1 MKICRITVLIS
12 GSGSNLQAL
21 INARDRGELDA
32 ELVHVISNRA
42 DAFGLQRAE
51 SADIPGSVLPH
62 QDFNSREDF
71 DRALAV
77 LIAAHHPDL
86 IILAGFMRILGT
98 AAIEPFE
105 GRMINLHPSLLPLY
119 PGTHTYER
127 AIAAGDRQHGASLHF
142 VTGELDGGPLISQV
156 RVPIEK
162 SDTAEQLASRLAPR
176 EHDLIVAT
184 SRLFCQHVLRCS
196 DGQVLYQGRVLQK
209 PLELQADGSFL
220 E

>member
-1 MKICRITVLIS
+1 MSKYRITVLIS

-21 INARDRGELDA
+21 ISARDRGELDA

-51 SADIPGSVLPH
+51 SAGIPCSVLPH
-62 QDFNSREDF
+62 QDFIHRADF
-71 DRALAV
+71 DRALAL
-77 LIAAHHPDL
+77 LIAAQKPDL
-86 IILAGFMRILGT
+86 VILAGFMRILGA
-98 AAIEPFE
+98 AAIEPFQ

-142 VTGELDGGPLISQV
+142 VSGELDGGPLISQV
-156 RVPIEK
+156 RIPVEQT
-162 SDTAEQLASRLAPR
+162 DTPGQLAARLAPR

-184 SRLFCQHVLRCS
+184 SRLFCQHLLRCS
-196 DGQVLYQGRVLQK
+196 DGQVLYQERVLQK
-209 PLELQADGSFL
+209 PLEWQTNGSFL